1 MSVLALGGGI
11 CWVLGM
17 VFSKMLFQRHKV
29 SVLTGTTWQMLLGG
43 LCTLPFALL
52 WPQIPARWG
61 SELYLWMAYMGVVAS
76 AIGWMFWMFVVR
88 RVSATV
94 AGMSSL
100 GVPVLEVIFEWL
112 LLGRQPTTAE
122 LIGGWRLMA
131 GVGGYTWGS
140 AREGPSGEGGAEHNP

>member
-29 SVLTGTTWQMLLGG
+29 NVLTVTTWQMLLGA
-43 LCTLPFALL
+43 LFTLPFALL

-61 SELYLWMAYMGVVAS
+61 SELYLGLAYMGVVAS
-76 AIGWMFWMFVVR
+76 AIGWLFWMFVVR

-94 AGMSSL
+94 EGMSSP
-100 GVPVLEVIFEWL
+100 GGPVLAVIF
-112 LLGRQPTTAE
+112 A
-122 LIGGWRLMA
+122 WRLRGGPPTPA
-131 GVGGYTWGS
+131 EAIGVV
-140 AREGPSGEGGAEHNP
+140 

>member
-29 SVLTGTTWQMLLGG
+29 NVLTVTTWQMLLGA
-43 LCTLPFALL
+43 LFTLPFALL

-61 SELYLWMAYMGVVAS
+61 SELYLGLAYMGVVAS

-88 RVSATV
+88 RVSAPV

-100 GVPVLEVIFEWL
+100 GVPGFAVIFYCSPL
-112 LLGRQPTTAE
+112 VVQR
-122 LIGGWRLMA
+122 GG
-131 GVGGYTWGS
+131 GI
-140 AREGPSGEGGAEHNP
+140 